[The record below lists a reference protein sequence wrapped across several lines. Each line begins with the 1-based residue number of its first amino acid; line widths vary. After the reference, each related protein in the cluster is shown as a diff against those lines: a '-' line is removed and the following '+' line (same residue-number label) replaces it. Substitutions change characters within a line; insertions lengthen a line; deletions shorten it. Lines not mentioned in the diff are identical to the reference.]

1 LQEYVLDEECLQYA
15 EHVSRRLFIAQST
28 PGYKPPNEK
37 KKVIY
42 DAAKEL
48 RSANSEYKNRIKEE
62 EQKKQK
68 EVERIRQ
75 AEEAASKQPGQE
87 DFEDFLAAFDR
98 HRSDNVPFMI
108 FDGSKYLHEGCL
120 RYGQAY
126 LENLSTDQKQALEY
140 LAYWHKNPQGAKQR
154 LEGARQFVNL
164 PQAAVE
170 LTQPEV
176 PAPLAVLAEP
186 LQADASASVEMVAS
200 PPPPPRPAPRWTS
213 ILAGMKAW
221 EPQQIKRIAGVLA
234 MQEDQ
239 VRKAMDGLR
248 TIAKMASASGA
259 PAVRKAGDA
268 QTIEQTLN
276 YDADAN
282 RRASDLLESLEHAN
296 GLVKKLKAGDLPVFD
311 KDEQA
316 FFIQLKNVIDNV
328 AEALDKKLKE
338 LLPVRPPSSTQ
349 AKIRIPSLDEL
360 TDTQATEGEKLFE
373 AYVTGYAKRSNSVNY
388 ALPEKSNYFKPE
400 CLAFAKAFT
409 EQVGSMPPGA
419 EVDTDRLA
427 ASFYLLDQARKRGLI
442 ED

>member
-1 LQEYVLDEECLQYA
+1 MQYA
-15 EHVSRRLFIAQST
+15 EQVSRLLFIAQST
-28 PGYKPPNEK
+28 PGYKLSDEQK
-37 KKVIY
+37 LIY
-42 DAAKEL
+42 EAAKQL
-48 RSANSEYKNRIKEE
+48 RSANSDYKNRIKQE

-68 EVERIRQ
+68 EADRIRQ
-75 AEEAASKQPGQE
+75 AEEAARKQPGQA

-120 RYGQAY
+120 QYGQAY
-126 LENLSTDQKQALEY
+126 SENLSTDQKQALEY

-154 LEGARQFVNL
+154 LEGAHQFVNL
-164 PQAAVE
+164 SQTEVE
-170 LTQPEV
+170 LTQPRVIQQAV
-176 PAPLAVLAEP
+176 PEPMAALAEP
-186 LQADASASVEMVAS
+186 IQADASAFVEMVAS
-200 PPPPPRPAPRWTS
+200 PPPPPKPAPRWTYM
-213 ILAGMKAW
+213 LANMKLW

-316 FFIQLKNVIDNV
+316 FFSQLKNVIDNV

-349 AKIRIPSLDEL
+349 AKIRIPSLAEL
-360 TDTQATEGEKLFE
+360 TDMQATEGEKLFE

-400 CLAFAKAFT
+400 CLAFAEAFT
-409 EQVGSMPPGA
+409 EQVRSMPLGA
-419 EVDTDRLA
+419 EVDTDRLT
-427 ASFYLLDQARKRGLI
+427 ASLYLLDQARKRGLI
-442 ED
+442 EG